1 MKDALDVDFI
11 TEAYEKTVKII
22 EEEIRN
28 KFNVTQND
36 LRNCN
41 ESDNTLTASM
51 IERAQENYKAI
62 SKCTEAIKDGHSEY
76 VDVPERF
83 NQLLSHIMEGIQKQI
98 EESPAKKKKVDEE
111 EKQEYSIKIEAKSE
125 AIEEDK

>member
-1 MKDALDVDFI
+1 MKDTLDVDSI

-28 KFNVTQND
+28 RFNISQND

-41 ESDNTLTASM
+41 ESDNTLTVSM

-76 VDVPERF
+76 VDSPARF
-83 NQLLSHIMEGIQKQI
+83 NQLLGHIMEGIQKQI
-98 EESPAKKKKVDEE
+98 KESPAKKKKVDEE
-111 EKQEYSIKIEAKSE
+111 EKKEGSIRIEAKNE